1 MEKKKEW
8 YWTYKSISYLCSATL
23 YILNTTFI
31 IPRPATVTPPADM
44 HYDFCKLKPLST
56 KEALEEQRLL
66 DSIAW
71 PETPSLPSPLS
82 LSSTSHPA
90 HSAFTILPRWGGGQ
104 WHIGDKLEV
113 MIQMHDFQGHLKRSG
128 GDVLLARLHNI
139 ALGAGVAGQVLD
151 HLNGSYSAIFTLLW
165 EGNAQVILVHPSE
178 AVTELRRLNTEHPDR
193 VFFKSQFQLGSVT
206 ETTTCNVCLRPTQ
219 QPVCNYTDL
228 HTNEPWFCYKPK
240 SLSCDTRISNFKEG
254 YKQNI
259 STMEKLFQ
267 SGVNLKVAIPPSGVA
282 SVNVLPKQNG
292 KVPSSRVGS
301 GPSGYYFQGVWRRL
315 GVTPIHQFNSSS
327 AITQCLK
334 GKTVHMYGDSTM
346 RQWFEYLDAAL
357 PDLKAF
363 NMHSQKTIGPL
374 MSLDYKNNILVTYRT
389 HGPPLRSVSVPAI
402 ELHYIANELDEVPG
416 GRDTVIV
423 LGIWAHFGTFPI
435 EFFIRRLQTIR
446 RAMVRLLS
454 RAPDTLI
461 VIRTGNPKSLKTF
474 LHASTNSDW
483 YSLQQ
488 DKVLR
493 DMFKELNVHLVDAWE
508 MVVAHHL
515 PHELHPQ
522 PSIIKNMINVLLSYI
537 CPQKGG

>member
-1 MEKKKEW
+1 MDPSSGVPVLMGMLE
-8 YWTYKSISYLCSATL
+8 TYGL
-23 YILNTTFI
+23 Y
-31 IPRPATVTPPADM
+31 
-44 HYDFCKLKPLST
+44 SG
-56 KEALEEQRLL
+56 
-66 DSIAW
+66 
-71 PETPSLPSPLS
+71 
-82 LSSTSHPA
+82 TSHPA

-139 ALGAGVAGQVLD
+139 TLGAGVAGQVLD

-165 EGNAQVILVHPSE
+165 EGNAQVQVILVHPSE

-240 SLSCDTRISNFKEG
+240 SLSCDTRISNFKGG
-254 YKQNI
+254 YKQKI

-282 SVNVLPKQNG
+282 RVNVLPKQN
-292 KVPSSRVGS
+292 
-301 GPSGYYFQGVWRRL
+301 
-315 GVTPIHQFNSSS
+315 
-327 AITQCLK
+327 
-334 GKTVHMYGDSTM
+334 
-346 RQWFEYLDAAL
+346 
-357 PDLKAF
+357 DLKAF